1 MISETG
7 RRALCIP
14 SGALQSYEALD
25 GVFLIEGGKA
35 RSGLA
40 QQATRE
46 MEHLELER
54 EQAEFRFEQEIRE
67 LELGERRMQ
76 LEHRA
81 RNATRPAHKPGRFA
95 HVMWLVCMI
104 THVLMALWV
113 YQDVRKKDN
122 GNGIWIVITLLVG
135 FFGSAVYALIR
146 LGDCPPKVE

>member
-1 MISETG
+1 MKRILLGWVVVLLAVSP
-7 RRALCIP
+7 ALC
-14 SGALQSYEALD
+14 EEHELD
-25 GVFLIEGGKA
+25 VG
-35 RSGLA
+35 
-40 QQATRE
+40 RE